1 MKRFEKHLSIIAI
14 LILGS
19 FYLYGF
25 WLSAHPNVSL
35 AYRLYFIE
43 QNLLRWSK
51 PGILDFNPGVTL
63 DFRVPVANRSLVG
76 WEPPNST
83 GTRLQGANSEL
94 YFDIQKHIQ
103 PKRVELKGRTILEA
117 GRTLRL
123 RILANEAFIG
133 EVEFNGPEWREL
145 EFVIPASLTTDANS
159 RFTLRFEVTGA
170 IGTSIELEK
179 LILY

>member
-43 QNLLRWSK
+43 QKLLRWSK
-51 PGILDFNPGVTL
+51 PGILDFNPGATL

-76 WEPPNST
+76 WEPPSNT
-83 GTRLQGANSEL
+83 GTRLRGANSEL
-94 YFDIQKHIQ
+94 YFDIEKYNQ
-103 PKRVELKGRTILEA
+103 PKRIVLKARTILEA
-117 GRTLRL
+117 GRSLRL

-133 EVEFNGPEWREL
+133 ESEFNSPEWREL
-145 EFVIPASLTTDANS
+145 EFVVPASLAAQANS
-159 RFTLRFEVTGA
+159 RFTLRFEV
-170 IGTSIELEK
+170 IGDANTPVELEK